1 MGEDDRALISM
12 DQDGRVLERE
22 HKVMAV
28 LINK

>member
-1 MGEDDRALISM
+1 MGEYDRALISM
-12 DQDGRVLERE
+12 DQDGRVLEIE

>member
-12 DQDGRVLERE
+12 DQDGRVLEIE